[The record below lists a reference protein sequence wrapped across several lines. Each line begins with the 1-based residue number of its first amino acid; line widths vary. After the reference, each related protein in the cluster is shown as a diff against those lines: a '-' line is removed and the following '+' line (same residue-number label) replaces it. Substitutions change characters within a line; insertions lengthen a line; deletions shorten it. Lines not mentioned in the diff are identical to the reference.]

1 MRYVVR
7 IAEFSESS
15 NLRTQN
21 ALSGYSWEHASSS
34 VELTSVPSLT
44 LLGSRK
50 ERLSR
55 IRTWLYVAK
64 EQARGSNTFYGE
76 WRRFPWGTN
85 AKRVCLLTIVVLSS
99 DGASPPKISSIY
111 WLMWS
116 SSQTSKPAAA
126 HILWRMAK
134 VLFREDQR

>member
-34 VELTSVPSLT
+34 VVNDFDSVTHEVGDRLIDSATKDGIIKLA
-44 LLGSRK
+44 LRLRK
-50 ERLSR
+50 Q
-55 IRTWLYVAK
+55 
-64 EQARGSNTFYGE
+64 QALFS
-76 WRRFPWGTN
+76 
-85 AKRVCLLTIVVLSS
+85 
-99 DGASPPKISSIY
+99 
-111 WLMWS
+111 
-116 SSQTSKPAAA
+116 

-134 VLFREDQR
+134 VCLLILTISV